1 MVVERK
7 DIIAQLRE
15 YNQTLSLFCTHLEK
29 QFIKQVQQDYF
40 YSFYFKDVRILNDVE
55 SFLKEQKYFKGL
67 LPKHYEKLCHYLRCM
82 HEWTCNDQLIRMD
95 VRSKN
100 FSDYQNKI
108 IRAIGSFYVFYGTDM
123 TMKELIYGQYRQ
135 FDNWI
140 IFRVLLL
147 NAC

>member
-67 LPKHYEKLCHYLRCM
+67 PSTL
-82 HEWTCNDQLIRMD
+82 
-95 VRSKN
+95 
-100 FSDYQNKI
+100 
-108 IRAIGSFYVFYGTDM
+108 
-123 TMKELIYGQYRQ
+123 
-135 FDNWI
+135 
-140 IFRVLLL
+140 
-147 NAC
+147 